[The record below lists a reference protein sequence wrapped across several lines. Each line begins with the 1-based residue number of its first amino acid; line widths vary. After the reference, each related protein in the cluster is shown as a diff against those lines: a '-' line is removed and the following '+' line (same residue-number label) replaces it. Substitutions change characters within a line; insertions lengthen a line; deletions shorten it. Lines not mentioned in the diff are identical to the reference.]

1 MGYNDEF
8 EAELLQAFERCGD
21 RAIAWGECG
30 MDFYRAPEED
40 EKQEQREVFI
50 RQIKLA
56 VKHGY
61 ALIVHSRDAEP
72 EVLDVLLEHLPR
84 DSRLQLHSFAG
95 SVEILARFF
104 EEWPNS
110 YLGMN
115 GVATYPTATK
125 IADLVEFVPLERLL
139 LETDGPFM
147 MPEPYRYSGL
157 GSHPGHIPWIAQC
170 VGAIKGI
177 PPDVVLSRANANFC

>member
-1 MGYNDEF
+1 MG
-8 EAELLQAFERCGD
+8 
-21 RAIAWGECG
+21 
-30 MDFYRAPEED
+30 
-40 EKQEQREVFI
+40 
-50 RQIKLA
+50 
-56 VKHGY
+56 
-61 ALIVHSRDAEP
+61 
-72 EVLDVLLEHLPR
+72 
-84 DSRLQLHSFAG
+84 FAG

-115 GVATYPTATK
+115 GVCTYPTAAK

-157 GSHPGHIPWIAQC
+157 GSHPGHIPWIAVC
-170 VGAIKGI
+170 VAAIK
-177 PPDVVLSRANANFC
+177 DVTPEAVLAHAAANFTSMYGMGPFKGRHAT